1 MFSLCLKLLLSLQV
15 TKKSMWAFPDRRS
28 LVFERFP
35 VSAPRPD
42 SVENEII
49 LRPSSDIYVLS
60 PTLSAHTLTSV
71 REFPHFSV
79 LHGVALTR
87 APHQETILQAKHGAV
102 ITCVPRDLSG
112 EDAVAGSANTSA
124 KTRIEGQKATMAGGV
139 GQGMEGRKRRRHF
152 WEPNSDFEQEM
163 QEMWADRGGGR
174 ERAHGRKQHTTWR
187 GLEKRLTADD
197 DQVRHSIRLVG
208 YS

>member
-1 MFSLCLKLLLSLQV
+1 
-15 TKKSMWAFPDRRS
+15 MWAFPDRRS

-102 ITCVPRDLSG
+102 ITCVPRDL
-112 EDAVAGSANTSA
+112 DASNRAQGWSKGSTRMIKCCKLIQISDTVMVGDLLMHLGDVLYSSALKNHTRAAPSFDMASDQLTAVSAANTRPSTISNGNTG
-124 KTRIEGQKATMAGGV
+124 K
-139 GQGMEGRKRRRHF
+139 
-152 WEPNSDFEQEM
+152 S
-163 QEMWADRGGGR
+163 
-174 ERAHGRKQHTTWR
+174 
-187 GLEKRLTADD
+187 
-197 DQVRHSIRLVG
+197 
-208 YS
+208 